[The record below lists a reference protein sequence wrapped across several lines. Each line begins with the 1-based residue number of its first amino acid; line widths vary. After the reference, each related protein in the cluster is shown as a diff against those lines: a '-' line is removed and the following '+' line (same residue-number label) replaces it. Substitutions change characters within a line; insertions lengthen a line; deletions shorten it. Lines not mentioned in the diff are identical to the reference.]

1 MLMES
6 IAPYDNF
13 RLSES
18 DVDDGELEAARGDDV
33 LTLEDQNEIM
43 GVLKPFVDSGNF
55 SIEELRK
62 HEERIKRA
70 KILEKLKSEGNWKG
84 QEIVLGDNYLV
95 DSFFALA
102 DSDEDLSENKSDSDD
117 KGRPTL
123 RYDAPTTTHPSF
135 FSTDVVSREDLDR
148 LSKESPET
156 FGKILGRQFYELK
169 GVMEQYSEFSK
180 EIGSNGPG
188 YTDFE
193 IDNDLSYLSVLK
205 KKLYFDLEGSEKD
218 SVKFEHSIVKGLA
231 VGNWLFDHGRDFFDV
246 GKIKH
251 TTEYDDFIN
260 HTDYYCPMRVFGK
273 QVVVGFDATINS
285 RESAMLLKLDQGT
298 SSQGIP
304 PFGFNYIKYCHIDEA
319 PELRFEEEKDLKK
332 VPLYKISLDF
342 DERIGFGKLN
352 EQFSSV
358 RADGKKAISYFRQVG
373 NGKIYDEDELLRFE
387 DLIQSSDSY
396 EDEEINNF
404 HVAHNKMNR
413 LKDLTTSF
421 FVLSEIHEQN
431 LLILEKNE
439 KSKTSKFKTRNDLSS
454 SDVDSVKKI
463 DAAIY
468 RSLNTCMRLLARFNG
483 EDELIDMES
492 EKLYSIMKT
501 CAGVQIDNDSD
512 LPSFE
517 HNFGLRLFSENAPVD
532 NKCYVNMMNCVDAER
547 NDIVYREIVRR
558 EDGGVAIVAH
568 RYKKQLEETDSEKDL
583 ARDIFGSMALDS
595 YLDNFEELF
604 QIAKETNSVKAF
616 IERLGKDDSA
626 DNYGRTKIGLMRYAD
641 NDGVEHFR
649 TIDTIGATNHDD
661 IILTLF
667 ESEKDRNKY
676 FAGKNKDYAAN
687 CLSDEYFNNDD
698 AVRRLLDWGVSEG
711 RICYVFSSRFG
722 LSDMDAKQRVSLLKQ
737 KK

>member
-1 MLMES
+1 MLMENIIPHDDFQS
-6 IAPYDNF
+6 H
-13 RLSES
+13 ES
-18 DVDDGELEAARGDDV
+18 VVDDEPETVRGDDI
-33 LTLEDQNEIM
+33 LTLEDLSMIKKILE
-43 GVLKPFVDSGNF
+43 PFVDSGNF
-55 SIEELRK
+55 SIEELRE
-62 HEERIKRA
+62 HEDKIKRA
-70 KILEKLKSEGNWKG
+70 KIIEKLKNESNWKG
-84 QEIVLGDNYLV
+84 QEIVLGDTYLV
-95 DSFFALA
+95 DSFFGL
-102 DSDEDLSENKSDSDD
+102 SDD
-117 KGRPTL
+117 NNSLEDINDDNNGKKSRL
-123 RYDAPTTTHPSF
+123 KYDSLTETHPSF
-135 FSTDVVSREDLDR
+135 FSTDVVSREELDR

-180 EIGSNGPG
+180 EIGSDGSG

-193 IDNDLSYLSVLK
+193 IDNDLSYLSALK
-205 KKLYFDLEGSEKD
+205 KRMYSVSEGPERD
-218 SVKFEHSIVKGLA
+218 SAKFENSVVKGLA
-231 VGNWLFDHGRDFFDV
+231 VGNWLLDHGRDFFDV

-273 QVVVGFDATINS
+273 EVVVGFDATMNS
-285 RESAMLLKLDQGT
+285 NEDAVLLKLDQGT

-304 PFGFNYIKYCHIDEA
+304 PFGFNYVKYCHIDEDT
-319 PELRFEEEKDLKK
+319 ELRFGEEKDLKK

-352 EQFSSV
+352 EQFYSV
-358 RADGKKAISYFRQVG
+358 KTDGKKAISYFAQVG
-373 NGKIYDEDELLRFE
+373 NGKLYNEGELSRLE
-387 DLIQSSDSY
+387 NLIESGGPY
-396 EDEEINNF
+396 EDDEIRDF
-404 HVAHNKMNR
+404 QIAHNKMNK

-439 KSKTSKFKTRNDLSS
+439 KSKMSKFKTRNDLSS
-454 SDVDSVKKI
+454 SDVDSAKKI

-483 EDELIDMES
+483 EDELIDIES
-492 EKLYSIMKT
+492 EKLYLIMKT
-501 CAGVQIDNDSD
+501 CAGVQIDNDSN

-558 EDGGVAIVAH
+558 EDGGIAIVAH

-641 NDGVEHFR
+641 DDGAEHFR

-687 CLSDEYFNNDD
+687 CLSDEYFNDDD

-711 RICYVFSSRFG
+711 RICYIFSSRFG